1 MDEPLSLDQAFIKKL
16 SDIVLANL
24 RNEQFGVEE
33 ISRLMGMSHST
44 IHRKLLSYTNRS
56 LSQFIRDIRLQKAH
70 EMLQQNLGTI
80 CDISFRVGFGSP
92 AYFDKCFH
100 EYFGYPPGDVRKRIL
115 QERADQNETHTE
127 RLIAPGVSKHG
138 AEKKSPGRRISAR
151 KVIILT
157 SSAAVIIAAITIIG
171 VLFGDSHR
179 KSSDLSIIVL
189 PFKNL
194 SDDPGNQ
201 YLADALME
209 DVLNSLFQI
218 SDLRVISRTTSE
230 HFRGTRNTTREIAK
244 EVNAHYVL
252 EGTIRR
258 QGDMIRIN
266 IQLIEA
272 FQDRHVWSATFDRK
286 VTDILDIQDD
296 IALNVAQK
304 LNIVLTDTEM
314 RLIKSLTAINPV
326 VND

>member
-16 SDIVLANL
+16 TDIVLANL

-33 ISRLMGMSHST
+33 FSSLMGMSHST
-44 IHRKLLSYTNRS
+44 IHRKLRLYTNRS
-56 LSQFIRDIRLQKAH
+56 LSQFIRDVRLQKAH

-115 QERADQNETHTE
+115 QERADQDETHIESLPATGLLMPVKE
-127 RLIAPGVSKHG
+127 NDSSGWKL
-138 AEKKSPGRRISAR
+138 SAR
-151 KVIILT
+151 KMVILT
-157 SSAAVIIAAITIIG
+157 AFGFVFIAAITIFWISFSG
-171 VLFGDSHR
+171 SHR

-201 YLADALME
+201 YFADALME
-209 DVLNSLFQI
+209 DILNSLFQI
-218 SDLRVISRTTSE
+218 SELKVISRTTSE
-230 HFRGTRNTTREIAK
+230 HFRGTSNTSREIAK
-244 EVNAHYVL
+244 EVNVHYVL

-258 QGDMIRIN
+258 QGDMVRVN
-266 IQLIEA
+266 IQLIDA
-272 FQDRHVWSATFDRK
+272 FQDRHVWSEIFDRK
-286 VTDILDIQDD
+286 VTDIFDIQYG
-296 IALNVAQK
+296 IALNVALK
-304 LNIVLTDTEM
+304 LNIVLSEEEK
-314 RLIKSLTAINPV
+314 RRINPKAALRP
-326 VND
+326 